1 MLKIIII
8 EDEKRIAQELK
19 SILCGMDDEIE
30 IVSILSSVSEASEF
44 LSSGTMYDLIF
55 SDIQLT
61 DGLSF
66 DIFKKENIAAPVIFC
81 TAYDKYALEAFKTN
95 SIDYILKPFDKE
107 SVAKALEKYYLLKN
121 QFSTFQPNLE
131 SLLKNFENQLQKTQ
145 TASASSIIISK
156 GDKIIPVKLQE
167 IALFYYE
174 DECVFALS
182 FDLKKNMVTQS
193 LDELEKTCGSTFF
206 RANRQYLV
214 NRQTIK
220 DVSRYFNRKLLLNL
234 SINYPDQIL
243 VSRLKAHSLL
253 EWLSQ
258 N

>member
-1 MLKIIII
+1 MLRIFII

-19 SILCGMDDEIE
+19 SILCEIDDEIE
-30 IVSILSSVSEASEF
+30 IVTILSSVSEATEF
-44 LSSGTMYDLIF
+44 LSSETKCDLIF

-66 DIFKKENIAAPVIFC
+66 DILKKVHTSVPVIFC

-121 QFSTFQPNLE
+121 QFSSFQPNME
-131 SLLKNFENQLQKTQ
+131 GLLKNFENQLLKTQ
-145 TASASSIIISK
+145 ATSSIIISK
-156 GDKIIPVKLQE
+156 GDKIIPVKLQD

-174 DECVFALS
+174 DEYVFALS
-182 FDLKKNMVTQS
+182 FDLKKNIVTQS
-193 LDELEKTCGSTFF
+193 LDELERMCGTAFF
-206 RANRQYLV
+206 RTNRQYLV
-214 NRQTIK
+214 NRKTIK
-220 DVSRYFNRKLLLNL
+220 DVSRYFNRKLLINL
-234 SINYPDQIL
+234 TINYPDQIL
-243 VSRLKAHSLL
+243 VSRLKAHSLV

-258 N
+258 H